1 MSQEVSKSWI
11 KGEKS
16 PYQMHD
22 ITHFPD
28 WKGLIVWDAFFNN
41 LTSGT
46 MLVAGLAWAAGGT
59 LMAAFLPFAL
69 TAALCL
75 LVIDLGILV
84 ADLGDPKR
92 FVNSL
97 RVMRFTSPLS
107 VGVWGLTCYGIFLGL
122 ATICSWILLAII
134 GAYPVSTYIL
144 SAILR
149 LCAVMAIVAAV
160 VVICYKGV
168 VFSCSS
174 QPGVC
179 QARWL
184 PPFMVSDSLL
194 MGMGVFIIITILVA
208 PDSPAPLMLILP
220 SIALLTAR
228 CTTFALLWQDLK
240 KRARLV
246 NSRDRNRL
254 IGAIVYG
261 LGGLLPLLLLFC
273 GPFWMGL
280 AAILFLCAG
289 LFERNWIIGLTRPH

>member
-1 MSQEVSKSWI
+1 MSQEISKTWV

-16 PYQMHD
+16 PYQLHD
-22 ITHFPD
+22 ITHFPN
-28 WKGLIVWDAFFNN
+28 WEGLIVWDAFFNN

-46 MLVAGLAWAAGGT
+46 MIVAGLAWAAGGP

-69 TAALCL
+69 TVALCL
-75 LVIDLGILV
+75 LVIDLGVLI

-92 FVNSL
+92 FINSL

-107 VGVWGLTCYGIFLGL
+107 VGVWGLSCYGIFLGI
-122 ATICSWILLAII
+122 ATICSWILFATI
-134 GAYPVSTYIL
+134 GANPLCTYIL

-149 LCAVMAIVAAV
+149 LCAVMAVVAAV

-174 QPGVC
+174 QPGIC

-194 MGMGVFIIITILVA
+194 MGMSVFILITIIVA
-208 PDSPAPLMLILP
+208 PYSSAPLMLILP
-220 SIALLTAR
+220 TIALLVAR
-228 CTTFALLWQDLK
+228 CVTFALVWQDVK
-240 KRARLV
+240 NRARLV
-246 NSRDRNRL
+246 YSTDRNRL
-254 IGAIVYG
+254 IGLIVYG
-261 LGGLLPLLLLFC
+261 LGGVLPLIFLFC
-273 GPFWMGL
+273 GQFCLGL